1 MERFRMSLPAML
13 LGVTLA
19 ASGVT
24 LINVPAS
31 AMSGS
36 SSTATPPSCRA
47 GWVWNKAKR
56 ICERTGSGLFDGT
69 GAEEEKRQPV

>member
-1 MERFRMSLPAML
+1 MDRLRISLATAL

-19 ASGVT
+19 VT
-24 LINVPAS
+24 GIPAIDAPAF

-36 SSTATPPSCRA
+36 SSTATQPSCRA

-56 ICERTGSGLFDGT
+56 ICERTGSGLLDNG
-69 GAEEEKRQPV
+69 GMKEQERKPV